1 MKYADE
7 QEAAARRVEGNGM
20 NTAKRC
26 ALFLPLL
33 TILTLTLSG
42 CGRDETPPSPG
53 DAAPTTAAVPAAEKP
68 QIALVM
74 KSLANEFFQTMQK
87 GAEDHQKAHA
97 AEYALLA
104 NGIKDEQDVSRQ
116 QQLVEQMIGQKV
128 QAIVIAPADSK
139 ALVPVCKKA
148 VDAGIPVVNIDN
160 KFDADV
166 LKDQNVALP
175 FVGPDNR
182 KGAREAGDYL
192 AKRLKT
198 GDKVAIIEGA
208 PNAFNGV
215 QRKMGFEDAMKA
227 AGITIAASQ
236 SGYWETDKAN
246 QAVAA
251 ILTDQ
256 PDLKAVLCA
265 NDSMALGAVAAVK
278 AAGKQGKV
286 LIVGFDNISAA
297 QELVKN
303 GQMLCTVD
311 QHGDQLAVYGIEYAL
326 DMVKNKKAPAD
337 KETPVDLVTA
347 DTLKK

>member
-1 MKYADE
+1 MNSPRVYA
-7 QEAAARRVEGNGM
+7 QEPPVRRVEDSRM
-20 NTAKRC
+20 NAAKRF
-26 ALFLPLL
+26 AFFLPLVAVL
-33 TILTLTLSG
+33 AVALSG
-42 CGRDETPPSPG
+42 CGRDETAGAP
-53 DAAPTTAAVPAAEKP
+53 AATTASVPAAEKP

-87 GAEDHQKAHA
+87 GAEEHQKAHA
-97 AEYALLA
+97 ADYSLLA

-128 QAIVIAPADSK
+128 RAIVIAPADSK

-166 LKDQNVALP
+166 LKDQKVALP

-182 KGAREAGDYL
+182 KGARAAGDFL
-192 AKRLKT
+192 AKRLKA

-208 PNAFNGV
+208 PNAFNGI
-215 QRKMGFEDAMKA
+215 QRKSGFEDAMKA
-227 AGITIAASQ
+227 AGVTVAASQ

-256 PDLKAVLCA
+256 PDLKAILCA

-278 AAGKQGKV
+278 AAGKQGKIQV
-286 LIVGFDNISAA
+286 VGFDNISAA

-326 DMVKNKKAPAD
+326 DMVKNKKSPAD

>member
-1 MKYADE
+1 
-7 QEAAARRVEGNGM
+7 M
-20 NTAKRC
+20 NLAKRS
-26 ALFLPLL
+26 APFLPLL
-33 TILTLTLSG
+33 AVLAVGLNG
-42 CGRDETPPSPG
+42 CGPKNE
-53 DAAPTTAAVPAAEKP
+53 AAPSGSAALAPAAAEKP
-68 QIALVM
+68 QVALVM

-87 GAEDHQKAHA
+87 GAEAHQKAHA
-97 AEYALLA
+97 GEYALLA

-148 VDAGIPVVNIDN
+148 VEAGIPVINIDN

-182 KGAREAGDYL
+182 KGARAAGEFL
-192 AKRLKT
+192 AKRLKA

-208 PNAFNGV
+208 PNAFNGI
-215 QRKMGFEDAMKA
+215 QRKLGFEDALKA

-265 NDSMALGAVAAVK
+265 NDSMALGAVAAVR
-278 AAGKQGKV
+278 AAGKQGQV
-286 LIVGFDNISAA
+286 LVVGFDNISAA